1 MPGTYFHNGFQ
12 QVESKTAKLDVGK
25 LLGDYSCLALE
36 LEGVR
41 VVEEEMSKM
50 RDGRGRGVPTLQQL
64 AYLQR
69 LAGNEKARS
78 LENLILNHIAALAV
92 HHGSPTSHGHS
103 MLVDTWQSIV
113 EVLEMNDNEENPE
126 DGDISWVVMHKCVS
140 RGKRDALL
148 SMVVALTLAL
158 KGANFKP
165 RVYKVSGWLV
175 RYASNVLQSRRGE
188 ESPLNSL
195 VNIVAPQGA
204 LAKEWKPKAEELSSL
219 ALSLPDFMGGLVALP
234 NFQSNISAQRKVRE
248 LLQIY
253 TPVWQVDDRHP
264 FVFLL
269 TAEVEE
275 NVREVVLTIILD
287 LTKEMLDE
295 KNLGVTTS
303 LLKLIKFSA
312 KCRVVLVQEQV
323 LTKFFRFLLDLAG
336 RNYHESDVKNL
347 NNQLLH
353 LFVEQ
358 NPILVRELLKEHVVR
373 NLYPDYQ
380 RNFDLLGGF
389 VRIKA
394 TLVRELLDP
403 LIEEVKKIEMQ
414 IGGSAAAD
422 LKNSLATF
430 ETSVYEALSAQLVS
444 V

>member
-1 MPGTYFHNGFQ
+1 
-12 QVESKTAKLDVGK
+12 
-25 LLGDYSCLALE
+25 
-36 LEGVR
+36 
-41 VVEEEMSKM
+41 MS
-50 RDGRGRGVPTLQQL
+50 R
-64 AYLQR
+64 
-69 LAGNEKARS
+69 
-78 LENLILNHIAALAV
+78 
-92 HHGSPTSHGHS
+92 
-103 MLVDTWQSIV
+103 
-113 EVLEMNDNEENPE
+113 
-126 DGDISWVVMHKCVS
+126 
-140 RGKRDALL
+140 
-148 SMVVALTLAL
+148 
-158 KGANFKP
+158 
-165 RVYKVSGWLV
+165 
-175 RYASNVLQSRRGE
+175 
-188 ESPLNSL
+188 
-195 VNIVAPQGA
+195 
-204 LAKEWKPKAEELSSL
+204 
-219 ALSLPDFMGGLVALP
+219 
-234 NFQSNISAQRKVRE
+234 
-248 LLQIY
+248 
-253 TPVWQVDDRHP
+253 
-264 FVFLL
+264 
-269 TAEVEE
+269 E
-275 NVREVVLTIILD
+275 NVREGVRTIILD

-295 KNLGVTTS
+295 KNLGVTSS

-394 TLVRELLDP
+394 TLVRELLDH
-403 LIEEVKKIEMQ
+403 LIEEVKKIEIQ